1 MVENKWNAQQA
12 AQHTDD
18 LSLRVYSSRLLGSDP
33 QLVMHGGGN
42 TSVKITET
50 NLYGEDETLLYV
62 KGSGWDLA
70 TIEAEGFAP
79 VRLDPLQKLSKLQSL
94 TDPQMANELQVNT
107 TRADAPAPSVE
118 AILHAVIP
126 HKFVD
131 HTHSSAILAVTNTPG
146 GTDHI
151 KAIYGDSVVIV
162 PYYMPGFELARAA
175 AEIFA
180 AEANDKTVG
189 MILIKHGIFTFG
201 DTAQESYERMI
212 ELVNQAEDF
221 LKSKNAFEISV
232 PDAEPP
238 AEDLRVEIAELRRQ
252 ISEVAGAPMIVSLHS
267 DPLSLHFAN
276 RDDAAALS
284 QQGPITSDHIIRTK
298 QMPMLG
304 RDVQAFADA
313 YHEYFEKYKDRSSEP
328 LTMLDP
334 APRVILDPVFGMA
347 GVGRSARDA
356 KIASDIYHQ
365 TMQTILRA
373 EALEK
378 YETLSSDHVFDM
390 EYWDLQ
396 QAKLRRESTSPV
408 MLGEVGLVTGA
419 ASGIGK
425 ACVDSLL
432 ARGAAVI
439 GIDINPDIETMYDRP
454 DYVGFTC
461 DVTDEENIKRVLEA
475 GVRRFG
481 GLDILVLN
489 AGIFPKSAA
498 IAEIGTGIWQKT
510 LDINLTANLVL
521 MREAHPMLKRAP
533 RRGKVGIVG
542 SKNVP
547 APGPGAVA
555 YSASKAALNQL
566 ARVAALE
573 WGDDGIRINSVHPNM
588 VFDTALWTP
597 EILAAR
603 AEHYGLT
610 IEEYKARNVLRQEV
624 TSHHVGEM
632 IAEMCGPLFETTT
645 ACEVPMDGGNERVI

>member
-1 MVENKWNAQQA
+1 MVENQWNDQDA
-12 AQHTDD
+12 AQYKDD
-18 LSLRVYSSRLLGSDP
+18 LSLRVYTSRLLGSDP

-42 TSVKITET
+42 TSVKINET
-50 NLYGEDETLLYV
+50 NLFGEEETVLYV

-70 TIEAEGFAP
+70 TIEAEGFSP
-79 VRLDPLQKLSKLQSL
+79 VRLEPLKKLAQLESL
-94 TDPQMANELQVNT
+94 SDPQMTNQLQINLT
-107 TRADAPAPSVE
+107 HADAPQPSVE
-118 AILHAVIP
+118 AILHAVIS

-131 HTHSSAILAVTNTPG
+131 HTHSSAILSVTNTPSG
-146 GTDHI
+146 IDHV
-151 KAIYGDSVVIV
+151 KEIYGDKVVIV
-162 PYYMPGFELARAA
+162 PYFMPGFELASNCAR
-175 AEIFA
+175 IFA
-180 AEANDKTVG
+180 EQAHEGTIGIV
-189 MILIKHGIFTFG
+189 LVKHGIFTFG
-201 DTAQESYERMI
+201 DTAEESYKRMI
-212 ELVNQAEDF
+212 QLVNMAEDY
-221 LKSKNAFEISV
+221 LKAKNAWKIAV
-232 PDAEPP
+232 GDVEPP
-238 AEDLRVEIAELRRQ
+238 AENLRVEIAELRRQ
-252 ISEVAGAPMIVSLHS
+252 ISEAAGAPMIVSLHS
-267 DPLSLHFAN
+267 DPLSMEFAN
-276 RDDAAALS
+276 RDDVEKLS
-284 QQGPITSDHIIRTK
+284 QQGPVTSDHIIRTK
-298 QMPMLG
+298 QIPMLG
-304 RDVQAFADA
+304 RDVESFVNA
-313 YHEYFEKYKDRSSEP
+313 YHEYFEKFKNRASEE
-328 LTMLDP
+328 LVMVDP

-347 GVGRSARDA
+347 GVGRSPRDA
-356 KIASDIYHQ
+356 KIAGDIYLE
-365 TMQTILRA
+365 TMETILRA
-373 EALEK
+373 ELLES
-378 YETLSSDHVFDM
+378 YETLSTEHVFDM

-396 QAKLRRESTSPV
+396 QAKLRREAQSPM

-425 ACVDSLL
+425 ACVNSLL

-439 GIDINPDIETMYDRP
+439 GLDINSDIETMYDRP
-454 DYVGFTC
+454 DYVGYTC

-521 MREAHPMLKRAP
+521 MREAHPLLKRAP

-547 APGPGAVA
+547 APGPGAVG

-573 WGDDGIRINSVHPNM
+573 WGEDGIRINSVHPNM

-610 IEEYKARNVLRQEV
+610 IEEYKARNVLHQEV

>member
-1 MVENKWNAQQA
+1 MVQNKWNAEEA

-33 QLVMHGGGN
+33 ELVMHGGGN

-79 VRLDPLQKLSKLQSL
+79 VRLEPLQKLSKLQSL

-107 TRADAPAPSVE
+107 THADAPAPSVE

-151 KAIYGDSVVIV
+151 KSIYGDSVVIV

-180 AEANDKTVG
+180 AESHAGTVG

-201 DTAQESYERMI
+201 DTAQESYDRMI
-212 ELVNQAEDF
+212 ELVNKAEEF

-276 RDDAAALS
+276 RDDAAVLS

-334 APRVILDPVFGMA
+334 APRVILDSVFGMA

-396 QAKLRRESTSPV
+396 QAKLRRESTSPTL
-408 MLGEVGLVTGA
+408 LGEVGLVTGA

-547 APGPGAVA
+547 APGPGAVG

-632 IAEMCGPLFETTT
+632 IAEMCSPLFETTT